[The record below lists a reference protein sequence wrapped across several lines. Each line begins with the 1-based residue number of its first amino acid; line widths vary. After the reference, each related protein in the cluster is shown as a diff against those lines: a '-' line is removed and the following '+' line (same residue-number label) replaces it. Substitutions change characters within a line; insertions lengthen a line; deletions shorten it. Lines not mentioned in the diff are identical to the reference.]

1 MIVYKC
7 AQSCPTLCDPRGCT
21 LPDSSV
27 HGIFQARI
35 LDWVAIS
42 FSKGSPWPKKWTRS
56 SCCISWI
63 AGFWFFFVCLFVF
76 NHWATREAPLHI
88 QNIICVCASLCFILP
103 CIQCCCKQKQKLNI
117 SLTRLDYEALEPFM
131 YQGIS
136 IRSRIM
142 DFYYIL
148 HAFIHQTFTDNCE
161 QSTIYIYSI
170 WYLDHQMISTQWE
183 TKQ

>member
-1 MIVYKC
+1 MLSRVRLFATPGVVPCQTPLSMGFSKQEYWIGLLFL
-7 AQSCPTLCDPRGCT
+7 SLRD
-21 LPDSSV
+21 LPD
-27 HGIFQARI
+27 QRNEPA
-35 LDWVAIS
+35 APAA
-42 FSKGSPWPKKWTRS
+42 SPELQ
-56 SCCISWI
+56 
-63 AGFWFFFVCLFVF
+63 GFGFLFFVFF

-117 SLTRLDYEALEPFM
+117 SLTRLDYEALEPCM